1 MKTVAMVV
9 LILLAGI
16 IFTASSMA
24 AEKILYSF
32 DKGTDGWEIPEWA
45 LEKSDYVA
53 QSVESS
59 QDYANEGASSLKIS
73 ADFPGKTWTAAIIE
87 VAESFDLTP
96 YGEISCDIYVPKDAP
111 EGLKGKIILTV
122 GENWKW
128 AEMSRSVPL
137 VPGQWTTI
145 SASLLPGSTNWQR
158 TVVDDNFRKDI
169 RKIDIRVE
177 SNKKPAYSGA
187 VYIDS
192 IKVAGR

>member
-1 MKTVAMVV
+1 MALVV
-9 LILLAGI
+9 LALAAGAALA
-16 IFTASSMA
+16 ASCMA
-24 AEKILYSF
+24 AEKVLFSF
-32 DKGTDGWEIPEWA
+32 EEDSQGWEVPEWA

-53 QSVESS
+53 KSVEIS
-59 QDYANEGASSLKIS
+59 QDYAREGVSSLRIA
-73 ADFPGKTWTAAIIE
+73 ADFPGRTWTAVVVE
-87 VAESFDLTP
+87 VAESFDLTQ
-96 YGEISCDIYVPKDAP
+96 YSEISCDIYLPKEAP

-145 SASLLPGSTNWQR
+145 SASILPGSTAWQK

-177 SNKKPAYSGA
+177 SNKRPAYTGPI
-187 VYIDS
+187 YIDG
-192 IKVAGR
+192 IKATGR